1 MDHATQSRLRSW
13 AWFTASAHLL
23 LGCAWPLLGR
33 RSHAAVMGPKHD
45 QWLMDGIALMF
56 GVTGSSIARA
66 AATNRIT
73 PEIAQIAIGSS
84 AAMVGLET
92 VNLARRR
99 IRPVHLVDLLGHVS
113 IVAGWGAALL
123 SRSRP

>member
-1 MDHATQSRLRSW
+1 MMS
-13 AWFTASAHLL
+13 
-23 LGCAWPLLGR
+23 
-33 RSHAAVMGPKHD
+33 PKHD

-66 AATNRIT
+66 AARSRIT

-92 VNLARRR
+92 VNLARHC
-99 IRPVHLVDLLGHVS
+99 IRLVHLVDRLGHVS
-113 IVAGWGAALL
+113 IVASWGPTLL
-123 SRSRP
+123 SRSRRP